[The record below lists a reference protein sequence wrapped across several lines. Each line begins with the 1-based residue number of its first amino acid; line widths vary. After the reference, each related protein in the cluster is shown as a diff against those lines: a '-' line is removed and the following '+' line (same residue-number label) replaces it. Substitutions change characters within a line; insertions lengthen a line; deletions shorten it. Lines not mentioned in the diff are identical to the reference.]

1 VNQNNFD
8 LTGIGASDAICD
20 AFRPHAAHGLILG
33 RVSVVH
39 RGRYRLYC
47 EEGEMRAE
55 AIGALLYRAECA
67 ADLPAVGD
75 WVAAQRV
82 GPGEAMVH
90 AVLPRRTVFSRRAAG
105 AAEREQII
113 AANIDLAMV
122 VCGLDR
128 DFNLRRVE
136 RYLTLARESGAE
148 TAVVLNKADLC
159 AEWEARVEDTV
170 RIAGGAPVVAISAA
184 STEGI
189 APILALIG
197 HGITVALTGSSGVGK
212 STLVNRL
219 LGEDRQRVREVRE
232 TDSRGRHTT
241 TYRELVPLPGGGALI
256 DTPGM
261 RELQLWAG
269 SGSLDHTF
277 EEIVEAAARCRFRDC
292 MHAMEDGCAVRAA
305 VDAGEIDDA
314 RWQSYQKLRAEI
326 AWHETKTDVHAA
338 QARKK
343 LWKAI
348 HKRMRVDSKRSPG
361 G

>member
-8 LTGIGASDAICD
+8 LTSIGASDAIYD
-20 AFRPHAAHGLILG
+20 AFAPHAANGLILG
-33 RVSVVH
+33 RVLVAQ
-39 RGRYRLYC
+39 RDRYRLYC

-55 AIGALLYRAECA
+55 AIGALLYRAACA

-82 GPGEAMVH
+82 GPDEAMVH
-90 AVLPRRTVFSRRAAG
+90 AVLPRRTAFSRRAVGAG
-105 AAEREQII
+105 EREQMI
-113 AANIDLAMV
+113 AANIDLVLV
-122 VCGLDR
+122 VYGLDG
-128 DFNLRRVE
+128 DFKLRRVE

-159 AEWEARVEDTV
+159 ADWAARVAETS
-170 RIAGGAPVVAISAA
+170 RIAGGAPVIALSAKSA
-184 STEGI
+184 EAL
-189 APILALIG
+189 APILDLIG
-197 HGITVALTGSSGVGK
+197 HARTVALTGSSGVGK

-269 SGSLDHTF
+269 PGSLDATF
-277 EEIVEAAARCRFRDC
+277 DEIVEAAARCRFRDC
-292 MHAMEDGCAVRAA
+292 THAVEDGCAVRAA
-305 VDAGEIDDA
+305 VDAGEIEGA
-314 RWQSYQKLRAEI
+314 RWQSYEKLRAEI
-326 AWHETKTDVHAA
+326 AWHETKTDVHAD
-338 QARKK
+338 QARKRK
-343 LWKAI
+343 WKAI
-348 HKRMRVDSKRSPG
+348 HKAMRADSKRFPG